1 MEHVNLLSTLRSRFG
16 SSLYT
21 PDSWFVIQVARGN
34 VLNHQ
39 NRHLIECFEFLHGL
53 NTICLL
59 FNISEKS
66 KTASLRKDRAR
77 RKSSPSSLLIQCN
90 THAF

>member
-1 MEHVNLLSTLRSRFG
+1 MEHVNLLSTLRSPFG

-66 KTASLRKDRAR
+66 KQHLFEKIGLAENHHLH
-77 RKSSPSSLLIQCN
+77 LY
-90 THAF
+90 